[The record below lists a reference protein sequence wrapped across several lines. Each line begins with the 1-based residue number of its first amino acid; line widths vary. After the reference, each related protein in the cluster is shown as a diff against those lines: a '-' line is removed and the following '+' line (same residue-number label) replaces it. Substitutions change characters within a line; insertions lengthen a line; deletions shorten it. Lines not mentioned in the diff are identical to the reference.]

1 VKKAKT
7 LRELFSF
14 PGFYAQ
20 QQLEGIFG
28 DPKARVFELKR
39 QKKESYVQDVGRAT
53 GNTTTQRFGRCEI
66 RMRWNGV
73 SISDINNDGYCALV
87 AVASKWNTSIG

>member
-1 VKKAKT
+1 MKKTKT

-28 DPKARVFELKR
+28 DPKARVVELKR
-39 QKKESYVQDVGRAT
+39 QKKERYAQDVEKAIAGIT
-53 GNTTTQRFGRCEI
+53 ILKLDKYEI
-66 RMRWNGV
+66 
-73 SISDINNDGYCALV
+73 
-87 AVASKWNTSIG
+87 